1 MSPTLNITTQ
11 KVHALIMNS
20 ISAGKGGMKNGAA
33 TKAASARDTLSI
45 SDKAKLLRDQ
55 LAFFNALTSVK
66 GKQIVDLKAINN
78 VLTFEAGAY
87 YRFQFS
93 ECQSAVVKSYA
104 YDMVRVPYEDIA
116 GDLGEEFDIFPPE
129 TTDVFEKAQWFL
141 TALCDKSTWHLRTD
155 YTRQEVLDNC
165 AKLGIEP
172 GGWVEI
178 NNQGK
183 TNRFYLEEDG
193 TPWPEYQVE
202 AAREAWTTGDHRVL
216 HGLTEGAVLIVNG
229 KEYVMNENG
238 NFDIPKGEPVI
249 YSNGMVVF
257 PKEIG
262 EYMRAKYNWPEPT
275 AEPAVEEA

>member
-20 ISAGKGGMKNGAA
+20 ISAGIGGMKNGAA
-33 TKAASARDTLSI
+33 TKAASARDALFV

-66 GKQIVDLKAINN
+66 GKEIVDLKAINN
-78 VLTFEAGAY
+78 VLTFEADTY
-87 YRFQFS
+87 YRFQMS
-93 ECQSAVVKSYA
+93 ESQSTVMKSYGQSR
-104 YDMVRVPYEDIA
+104 VRVPYVEIA
-116 GDLGEEFDIFPPE
+116 ADLGEEFDIFPPE
-129 TTDVFEKAQWFL
+129 TTDEFEKAQWFL
-141 TALCDKSTWHLRTD
+141 TALCDKSTWFLRSD
-155 YTRQEVLDNC
+155 FTRQEVLDNC
-165 AKLGIEP
+165 ARLGIEP

-202 AAREAWTTGDHRVL
+202 SAREAWTTGDHRIL
-216 HGLTEGAVLIVNG
+216 SGLTEGAVLVVNG

-249 YSNGMVVF
+249 YRSGLVVI
-257 PKEIG
+257 PKEIS

-275 AEPAVEEA
+275 AEPAVAEA